1 VVAAF
6 PSAGLH
12 GYLRAVADRLGV
24 GIESGQVDLGPPA
37 SAYLLVEGRAPSHP
51 DRVLALLWDDRHGWS
66 AAVATGVDEEGIV
79 LGYLGGVRA
88 VAEPMEVE
96 LFAAAVRDG
105 WSPTARR
112 PEFAPSND
120 LYRYAELG
128 NVSET
133 SAG

>member
-1 VVAAF
+1 
-6 PSAGLH
+6 
-12 GYLRAVADRLGV
+12 VADVLGV
-24 GIESGQVDLGPPA
+24 TIESGTVDPGPPA

-66 AAVATGVDEEGIV
+66 AAVTTHVDEEGIV

-88 VAEPMEVE
+88 VAEPAEVE
-96 LFAAAVRDG
+96 RFAAAVRDG
-105 WSPTARR
+105 WSPTGPR
-112 PEFAPSND
+112 PEFGPSND
-120 LYRYAELG
+120 LDRYAPVG